1 MDSKNLKDLCEAY
14 GSIYEPEIELTEEQ
28 VWEEVENWV
37 NSLIEEGYDL
47 SEYSWEEMYESYLEE
62 KDVVQLPGG
71 KSVTTGRGYDA
82 TLGGQPGR
90 LTYQRTPGSRN
101 RVQRSFTPNPVLS
114 KRNGVTGTGVGKDFK
129 PQAWSSGASK
139 RFEAQTVKSK
149 QDASKSKL
157 DAVVRDPNFKPNNL
171 RPGTESPRPSG
182 GTPSSRTAT
191 SIARGSGPTA
201 ATPRAKVAPSAP
213 AGQTGDKAK
222 DMDTWAKAN
231 PKLAAAKAERD
242 RTRGTSSTT
251 NPLMS
256 GMKSRMSAPS
266 TPSPT
271 TATTALK
278 TSASLGT
285 PLSGAPNLSAA
296 KVSPSANVIG
306 KKDQKSLANS
316 FEWGS
321 TSKLVDDIANAYQS
335 VYEAKKVDQDEDGD
349 NDFADVRIARM
360 IASGMSKEEAIRRVK
375 DKSYNEETELDEATR
390 MRKELGKEG
399 ETTVRKELAARSK
412 GFKRSGSVDKTIAAA
427 ERGADNPYVSRGR
440 NESESDHKARKMQKS
455 QTLRK
460 LAANRRKSVRGE
472 SGLRGYAA
480 KVTGGDRDLQ
490 SARGSARSAGTLTPA
505 ERKQFG
511 EDFDLWI
518 DALIEEGYDLSEYT
532 WNEMYEIYEET
543 AKEKEERLAT
553 RRARVKELQSQGRE
567 MTSSRRAKQKA
578 DQRKEQQR
586 HEKIERLGGDILNQ
600 IQGKSGKVSDKPMG
614 SDGPV
619 EKESAPEATRRLNK
633 NLRRDTLGTAADQ
646 VLKQIRKEHIESW
659 VKELI
664 EEGYD
669 LSTWSEE
676 EIVDLYNRIFD

>member
-47 SEYSWEEMYESYLEE
+47 SEYSWEEMYESYLVEYGPNAGLGYARSPQE
-62 KDVVQLPGG
+62 IQRIKQPKGEVVNLPKVKGAITGG
-71 KSVTTGRGYDA
+71 NVTLNRGYA
-82 TLGGQPGR
+82 STLGGQKGEV
-90 LTYQRTPGSRN
+90 TYRKKDNVVTRSFRPTGMSDIRGSKTPGSN
-101 RVQRSFTPNPVLS
+101 TPATTPV
-114 KRNGVTGTGVGKDFK
+114 TK
-129 PQAWSSGASK
+129 PPAASG
-139 RFEAQTVKSK
+139 
-149 QDASKSKL
+149 D
-157 DAVVRDPNFKPNNL
+157 
-171 RPGTESPRPSG
+171 
-182 GTPSSRTAT
+182 TPSRPAP

-201 ATPRAKVAPSAP
+201 TPPRAKVAPTAP

-399 ETTVRKELAARSK
+399 EMGVRKELAARSK

-427 ERGADNPYVSRGR
+427 ERSADNPYVSRGR

-480 KVTGGDRDLQ
+480 KVTGSDRDLQ

-505 ERKQFG
+505 EKKQFG

-518 DALIEEGYDLSEYT
+518 NELLEEGYDLSEYT

-543 AKEKEERLAT
+543 AKEKEERLAS
-553 RRARVKELQSQGRE
+553 RRARVRE
-567 MTSSRRAKQKA
+567 MESKGQVMTSSKRAKQKA

-586 HEKIERLGGDILNQ
+586 QEKIERLGGDILNQ
-600 IQGKSGKVSDKPMG
+600 IQGRSGKVSDKPMG

-619 EKESAPEATRRLNK
+619 EKEVAPEATRRLNK

-646 VLKQIRKEHIESW
+646 VLKQVRKEHIESW
-659 VKELI
+659 VMELI

-669 LSTWSEE
+669 LSTWSGE